1 MENNS
6 ESYEKT
12 LFHSKWRPAMAWMYL
27 VVCIFDFILGP
38 VFFTI
43 IQHLVDAKNIIQWE
57 PMTVK
62 GGGLFHMS
70 MLAIVGVTAWGRTQE
85 KLRMGSFGGLQVE
98 RETFETRPRNVD
110 DEFDFEDDIDTP
122 KRKIRKYT

>member
-1 MENNS
+1 
-6 ESYEKT
+6 
-12 LFHSKWRPAMAWMYL
+12 MAWMYL
-27 VVCIFDFILGP
+27 VICIFDFILGP

-122 KRKIRKYT
+122 KRKIRKCT